1 MNKVILIGNICKDI
15 EIRYTT
21 SGTAVI
27 QNSLAV
33 RNDFKNANGDYES
46 EFVNI
51 VVWKQTAEFLNKYA
65 SKGSKIAIDGRLTT
79 RSYDKQDGTKGYIT
93 EVVAEKVELLDSKK
107 TNTEPKTTNEK
118 KEVNKLPY
126 EPFKQFGEA
135 NGTGITENDL
145 PF

>member
-21 SGTAVI
+21 NGIAVI

-33 RNDFKNANGDYES
+33 KNDFKNANGEYES

-65 SKGSKIAIDGRLTT
+65 SKGSKIAVDGRLTT

-107 TNTEPKTTNEK
+107 PSTEPKETNEK
-118 KEVNKLPY
+118 KEVNKLSD

-135 NGTGITENDL
+135 NGTGITESDL

>member
-21 SGTAVI
+21 NGIAVI

-33 RNDFKNANGDYES
+33 KNDFKNANGEYES

-51 VVWKQTAEFLNKYA
+51 IVWKQTAEFLNKYA
-65 SKGSKIAIDGRLTT
+65 SKGSKIAVDGRLTT
-79 RSYDKQDGTKGYIT
+79 RSYDKKDGTKVYIT
-93 EVVAEKVELLDSKK
+93 EIVAEKVELLDSKK
-107 TNTEPKTTNEK
+107 PSTEPKATNEK
-118 KEVNKLPY
+118 KEVNKLSD
-126 EPFKQFGEA
+126 EPFKEFGEA
-135 NGTGITENDL
+135 NGTGITDL